1 MQIDWRRCATE
12 PRQHQKDGVLALL
25 KLPQMLLADEVGA
38 GKSKQVVDTSQ
49 ILYEGDY
56 IDTVVVFVPAFARAI
71 WANLNPAIGE
81 VAKHG
86 WPSIQNHIVEYCVN
100 RPEMALQ
107 RPIPPQ
113 HLLWLVSNY
122 EFIRVEDRLI
132 PLLKLLANRR
142 YWLVCDEAWALKD
155 HKTATWKAVSK
166 VRQMARRVTLLN
178 GTPIADDPLDLF
190 AQMKLLNPAILGFKY
205 YGQFRS
211 RYAVLKPNVSFP
223 MITGW
228 QNLEELRAKVAPHVL
243 RRRTRDCFD
252 LPPILEPITIEARL
266 TEGTTWRTY
275 KQMRDD
281 MVAWIDH
288 GGDEIGAS
296 IAKQAI
302 VKGLRLAQI
311 TSGYL
316 GGIQDMDLELNPQVS
331 VDDVS
336 TDSLLLMNRTEVTSG
351 PTPPTVTKEIGRE
364 KLDAMLDWL
373 ATIDQPERLLIW
385 CRFRMEIERAAA
397 AFDPM
402 SKHRH
407 LARRMHVLY
416 GGQSRFDRE
425 EAIAALNPAID
436 VDEPTGV
443 VGTPAAG
450 GAGLNLAGASLA
462 INLSHDFNLRV
473 FLQSRGR
480 IDRLGQKHPIRYVDV
495 VATGPKGQR
504 TIDHHILAALR
515 GKEDIA
521 AWTAAT
527 WRKRLI
533 EE

>member
-1 MQIDWRRCATE
+1 
-12 PRQHQKDGVLALL
+12 
-25 KLPQMLLADEVGA
+25 
-38 GKSKQVVDTSQ
+38 
-49 ILYEGDY
+49 
-56 IDTVVVFVPAFARAI
+56 
-71 WANLNPAIGE
+71 
-81 VAKHG
+81 
-86 WPSIQNHIVEYCVN
+86 
-100 RPEMALQ
+100 
-107 RPIPPQ
+107 
-113 HLLWLVSNY
+113 
-122 EFIRVEDRLI
+122 
-132 PLLKLLANRR
+132 
-142 YWLVCDEAWALKD
+142 
-155 HKTATWKAVSK
+155 
-166 VRQMARRVTLLN
+166 
-178 GTPIADDPLDLF
+178 
-190 AQMKLLNPAILGFKY
+190 
-205 YGQFRS
+205 
-211 RYAVLKPNVSFP
+211 
-223 MITGW
+223 
-228 QNLEELRAKVAPHVL
+228 
-243 RRRTRDCFD
+243 
-252 LPPILEPITIEARL
+252 
-266 TEGTTWRTY
+266 
-275 KQMRDD
+275 
-281 MVAWIDH
+281 
-288 GGDEIGAS
+288 
-296 IAKQAI
+296 
-302 VKGLRLAQI
+302 
-311 TSGYL
+311 
-316 GGIQDMDLELNPQVS
+316 
-331 VDDVS
+331 
-336 TDSLLLMNRTEVTSG
+336 
-351 PTPPTVTKEIGRE
+351 
-364 KLDAMLDWL
+364 
-373 ATIDQPERLLIW
+373 
-385 CRFRMEIERAAA
+385 MEIERAAA